1 MLIKKLLLCL
11 TLGLMFSDTPATK
24 MLAAAAN
31 EEVCEELPLD
41 VWIRPSND
49 ERNFGNLMYLDMSR
63 GWSGTD
69 GVNILISVIDLNS
82 GEPIMLIFP
91 MNNWFEMDYSIYIPP
106 PEPKEEEEFDL
117 DEYLRKNKGKGIKIQ
132 KIVFN

>member
-91 MNNWFEMDYSIYIPP
+91 LNDWFEMDYSIYIPP
-106 PEPKEEEEFDL
+106 EQKEEKEFDL
-117 DEYLRKNKGKGIKIQ
+117 DEYLKKNKGKGIKIQ